1 MGGDG
6 VADKAQ
12 DRLYLLRAARDRL
25 VDAMNG
31 DLTCRSCARGVDPP
45 LAGVIRELRAVLDAI
60 DKTPGSSEVTK
71 LDVIAAGVTDQL
83 AARRANKGAAG

>member
-1 MGGDG
+1 MVAIEGAGGST
-6 VADKAQ
+6 
-12 DRLYLLRAARDRL
+12 DRLSLLQDARARL
-25 VDAMNG
+25 VAAMNG
-31 DLTCRSCARGVDPP
+31 ELTCRSCARGVDPP